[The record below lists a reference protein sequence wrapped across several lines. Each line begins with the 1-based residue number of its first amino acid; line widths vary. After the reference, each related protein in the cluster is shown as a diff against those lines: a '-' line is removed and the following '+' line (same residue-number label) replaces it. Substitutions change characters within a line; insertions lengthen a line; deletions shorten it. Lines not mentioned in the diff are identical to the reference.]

1 MLVLRWNQRAHYW
14 FWGRPKGHISRGPKG
29 HSGKGQ
35 ARTLITRMEV
45 KTEQTFFSIVKCAS
59 FHLGFFP
66 MSFFSTKRVFAL
78 GFFL

>member
-14 FWGRPKGHISRGPKG
+14 FWGRPKGHISKGLKG

-35 ARTLITRMEV
+35 VRTLITRMEV
-45 KTEQTFFSIVKCAS
+45 KTEQTFFSIVKMCQFS
-59 FHLGFFP
+59 FRFFP
-66 MSFFSTKRVFAL
+66 MSFFPTKRVFAL